1 MESKIEVR
9 EYNQEGFSRIVTF
22 DKWTIAIL
30 NYIEELEPLF
40 IDNIQAHLKTD
51 ESFVL
56 LQGRC
61 ILYLF
66 DVEDGVVRDIQGID
80 MEPNKV
86 YNIKKGVYHT
96 HTLTKNAKVLIVE
109 NECTDDYNSPTIKV
123 GPDVQNQLDAI
134 RNRLWE

>member
-1 MESKIEVR
+1 MESKVEIR

-40 IDNIQAHLKTD
+40 IENIQAHLKTD
-51 ESFVL
+51 ESFIL

-66 DVEDGVVRDIQGID
+66 DVEDGVVTDIQGID

-109 NECTDDYNSPTIKV
+109 NECTTDYNSPIIKI
-123 GPDVQNQLDAI
+123 GTDVQNQLDAI
-134 RNRLWE
+134 RNRLW